1 MNLKHEWV
9 IPFFLALTLSVCL
22 FIIVDITY
30 DERIW
35 EFSFFT
41 LKARVQA
48 FGVTMVSFYLGSY
61 LFRRIAHFFI
71 NKSKDEK
78 EQTGKSMCLFF

>member
-48 FGVTMVSFYLGSY
+48 FGVTMVSLSGKLSFSANSSLFY
-61 LFRRIAHFFI
+61 
-71 NKSKDEK
+71 K
-78 EQTGKSMCLFF
+78 